1 MQKQTKKLKP
11 EKRTLQFTFSAWSPL
26 ITELGEHDNV
36 NNDGVDCNDDNS
48 VSYTHLTLPTNREV

>member
-36 NNDGVDCNDDNS
+36 NNDGVDCNDDN
-48 VSYTHLTLPTNREV
+48 